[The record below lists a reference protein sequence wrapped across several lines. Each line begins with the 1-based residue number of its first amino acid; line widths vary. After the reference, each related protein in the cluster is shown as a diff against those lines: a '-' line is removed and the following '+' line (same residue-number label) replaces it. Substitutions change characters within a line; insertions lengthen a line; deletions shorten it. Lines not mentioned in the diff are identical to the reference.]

1 MGSSSFLGLSSIE
14 EEGKC
19 LICNKAFRIKDK
31 IHCFGVDSWPKFTE
45 QAEERSELKTHKDNN
60 EYVYKSVHSK
70 LNGTE
75 EPFWKPDRSCKRVW
89 FKTPKKC
96 GKIWR
101 QHFLL
106 KMVNFYH

>member
-1 MGSSSFLGLSSIE
+1 MGSSSFLGLYSIE

-75 EPFWKPDRSCKRVW
+75 EPFWKPEVVKEFGLRHLNSVAKFGDNIS
-89 FKTPKKC
+89 
-96 GKIWR
+96 
-101 QHFLL
+101 
-106 KMVNFYH
+106 Y